1 MRVAV
6 IFFGVAR
13 GAAITA
19 ASIKRCIYACNPGAI
34 FHTIASLNLVDT
46 ITNPRTGELGAP
58 LNAADIFLLNAD
70 VYALTRQD
78 DAAIATA
85 MAAARQQRDYFEN
98 CWISVRNHLH
108 QLASLRRAWRLA
120 ADSPASFD
128 YFLFVRPDLRYID
141 EIPVAAITVGF
152 NGANNIAL
160 PAWHSFG
167 GFNDRFALAAPEAA
181 RHYANRLD
189 LVTEFCAQNPLHPE
203 SLLAYALEQAAAQV
217 CLLPARATRVR
228 AHGALSPDDFSISLT
243 ALPLTPRRFSIEGD
257 KIQFSTGE

>member
-6 IFFGVAR
+6 VFFGVAR

-19 ASIKRCIYACNPGAI
+19 ASIKRCIYACNPGVN

-70 VYALTRQD
+70 VYALARQD

-85 MAAARQQRDYFEN
+85 FAAARQQRDYFEN

-120 ADSPASFD
+120 ADAPAGFD
-128 YFLFVRPDLRYID
+128 YFLFVRPDLRYLD
-141 EIPVAAITVGF
+141 EFCLADIIARFHDG
-152 NGANNIAL
+152 NNIAL
-160 PAWHSFG
+160 PSWHSFG

-189 LVTEFCAQNPLHPE
+189 LVAEYCAQNPLHPE
-203 SLLAYALEQAAAQV
+203 SLLAYALEKAAAQL
-217 CLLPARATRVR
+217 CQLPARATRVR
-228 AHGALSPDDFSISLT
+228 AHGALSPDDFSVSVSP
-243 ALPLTPRRFSIEGD
+243 LPQTPRRFSIRDQE
-257 KIQFSTGE
+257 IQFCRE

>member
-13 GAAITA
+13 GTA
-19 ASIKRCIYACNPGAI
+19 MTVASIKRCIYACNPGAT

-58 LNAADIFLLNAD
+58 LNAADVFLLNAD

-85 MAAARQQRDYFEN
+85 FAAARQQHDVFGN

-120 ADSPASFD
+120 ADLPAGFD
-128 YFLFVRPDLRYID
+128 YFLFVRPDLRYLD
-141 EIPVAAITVGF
+141 EIHLADLIARFHGD
-152 NGANNIAL
+152 NNISL

-167 GFNDRFALAAPEAA
+167 GFNDRFALATPGAA
-181 RHYANRLD
+181 RHYAGRLD
-189 LVTEFCAQNPLHPE
+189 LVAKYCANAPLHPE
-203 SLLAYALEQAAAQV
+203 SLLAYALGKGECKIGQ
-217 CLLPARATRVR
+217 LPARAFRVR
-228 AHGALSPDDFSISLT
+228 AHGALNPDDFGLSVT
-243 ALPLTPRRFSIEGD
+243 PLPLAPSRFAMEGD
-257 KIQFSTGE
+257 QIRFFAE